1 LSQDDLPALEQ
12 RISAHFKEEL
22 RIAPKL
28 EWVAPE
34 TIPRETKKTRFIE
47 IMGEET

>member
-1 LSQDDLPALEQ
+1 
-12 RISAHFKEEL
+12 L

-47 IMGEET
+47 IK